1 MITTKKSWNISVTVR
16 ITPCNIPDERSLMK
30 ALSNSELTTF
40 CSQFALILRS
50 GISSLEGLSIMI
62 EDTPEGE
69 GRQLLEICSM
79 KWNLQAVSFL
89 LWRPSDVFLPICAAW
104 YLSPFSS
111 WQREFP
117 LLFLHTKRTQQII
130 RIFYPFLCHPSF
142 IRKNSLFPL
151 RQR

>member
-1 MITTKKSWNISVTVR
+1 MPLVMITTKKSWNISVTVR
-16 ITPCNIPDERSLMK
+16 ITPCNMPDERSLMK

-104 YLSPFSS
+104 YLSLFSS
-111 WQREFP
+111 WQREFSFTFFTHKKDAANYP
-117 LLFLHTKRTQQII
+117 DFLPVSLSPVI
-130 RIFYPFLCHPSF
+130 YP
-142 IRKNSLFPL
+142 KK
-151 RQR
+151 